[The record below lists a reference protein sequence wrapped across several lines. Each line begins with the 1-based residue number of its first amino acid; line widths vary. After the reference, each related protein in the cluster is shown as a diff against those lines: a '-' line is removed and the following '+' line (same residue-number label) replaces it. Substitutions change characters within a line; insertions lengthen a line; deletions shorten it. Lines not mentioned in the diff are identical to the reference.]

1 MKLDATDLRY
11 ILPEEF
17 RVLKAVEQGCRAHH
31 VVPASVIAQL
41 SGLQHSGLNKLMG
54 SLAKRNLIAREQ
66 NIKYDG
72 YRLTYGGYDFLAVRA
87 LKEKDH
93 VEAVGHRIGVGKESG
108 ESEARS
114 RNPWVMLT
122 IEFCCSS

>member
-17 RVLKAVEQGCRAHH
+17 RVLKAVEQGCKTHH
-31 VVPASVIAQL
+31 VVPSSVIAHL
-41 SGLQHSGLNKLMG
+41 SGLQHSGLNKIMG

-66 NIKYDG
+66 HIKYDG

-87 LKEKDH
+87 MKEKNEI
-93 VEAVGHRIGVGKESG
+93 EAVGHRIGVGKESG
-108 ESEARS
+108 ECDHR
-114 RNPWVMLT
+114 
-122 IEFCCSS
+122 